1 MNRFY
6 DNAAYDFEKF
16 APKKN
21 EAKVIRLPENRN
33 RHRSSHNAGLKAKL
47 KIGAVATIIL
57 TLIVIQIHGQIK
69 NSEVC
74 AQINAANEQ
83 ITALKQE
90 ESRLN
95 VELSSIVSFNNI
107 ENVAKERK
115 CKRPPVCRPAT
126 STSAMRIRLKWPR
139 IIKTSLKRLPI
150 CSKMRFKM
158 RFKMYFKICR
168 WGF

>member
-6 DNAAYDFEKF
+6 DNAAYDFENF

-33 RHRSSHNAGLKAKL
+33 RHRSSQSAGLKSKL
-47 KIGAVATIIL
+47 KIGAVAAIVL

-107 ENVAKERK
+107 ENAAKEK
-115 CKRPPVCRPAT
+115 GMQKAT
-126 STSAMRIRLKWPR
+126 GAQTGYIN
-139 IIKTSLKRLPI
+139 I
-150 CSKMRFKM
+150 CDEDSVEVAEDNKNIFE
-158 RFKMYFKICR
+158 KIADL
-168 WGF
+168 F

>member
-16 APKKN
+16 ATKKN

-33 RHRSSHNAGLKAKL
+33 RHRSSESLKLKAKL
-47 KIGAVATIIL
+47 KIGAVVAVVL

-74 AQINAANEQ
+74 AKINSTNEQ
-83 ITALKQE
+83 ITALEQE

-95 VELSSIVSFNNI
+95 VELNTIVSFNNI
-107 ENVAKERK
+107 ENVAKEK
-115 CKRPPVCRPAT
+115 GMQKAT
-126 STSAMRIRLKWPR
+126 GAQTGYIN
-139 IIKTSLKRLPI
+139 I
-150 CSKMRFKM
+150 CDEDSVEVAEDNKNIFE
-158 RFKMYFKICR
+158 KIADL
-168 WGF
+168 F